1 MNKEGQIFRSNDT
14 EEKSVSLREL
24 AEKYFVHWRWLVVS
38 VIICLVIAWFYARY
52 ASPRYESVASILI
65 EQENKGIDS
74 DELGMLQDL
83 GLASGGGVLE
93 DEIELFK
100 SRSLMERVVRDLE
113 LNWKYENLGTKT
125 GLVRSELYENNP
137 VHIRSVRPDSLLYDK
152 SYSFDILLESERL
165 YHVTEGIGI
174 KGKKISYGAVLATPI
189 GKIIVE
195 KSAIFSSK
203 WIGKSVRIT
212 LSRVVNVA
220 GELQNKLKVEP
231 ASKEANILELRIE
244 GHNVQKNNAILNKII
259 AVHQENAISSRNEVV
274 RNTTAFIND
283 RMKFIAA
290 ELSDVEKQGEDYKS
304 EHHLVDVTSDAATY
318 LGKESDIEKKV
329 VETSIEMNLAEFMN
343 EVINEQN
350 GYDQLLP
357 ANMGFKDESVGQTIA
372 QYNSLVLERNR
383 LRESSGDKHPGV
395 ARIESQLAGLRSSLN
410 ASLRNMR
417 SSLQLQLRKLK
428 SEEAIYQSKIS
439 SIPQFEREY
448 RDILRQQQIKESLY
462 LFLLQKREQNEISL
476 AATVANSR
484 VIDTAY
490 SSGLPISP
498 KKKVIYLIALIIGLF
513 IPIAAIYLRNLFNNK
528 ITSREDLQDSG
539 LSVLGDIP
547 ETKKTEELKVLEH
560 PHSGIA
566 EAFRV
571 LRANLSFVLPSHQD
585 GAKVIS
591 ITSSIS
597 GEGKSSTS
605 VNLAFIYAAIGKKV
619 LLMGLD
625 LRKPRLSELLELEP
639 QQGLS
644 NYLVNE
650 SLTKQDLIVKA
661 SMTNQSIDVIFA
673 GDIPPNPSELLLSA
687 RLDELIADL
696 KKEYDYIIMDNAPV
710 GLVVDTITTNR
721 FVDATLYLIRSG
733 KVDKRFRER
742 IVELKNQEKL
752 KNMYILLNAV
762 KKTGGTYY
770 YSYGYGDHSGKRKW
784 WKRLIGMR

>member
-1 MNKEGQIFRSNDT
+1 MHKEDQVFRSNDT
-14 EEKSVSLREL
+14 EEKSVSVREL
-24 AEKYFVHWRWLVVS
+24 VEKYLVYWRWLVLS
-38 VIICLVIAWFYARY
+38 VILCMGIAWFYARY
-52 ASPRYESVASILI
+52 ASPSYESVSTILI
-65 EQENKGIDS
+65 EQENKSIAS
-74 DELGMLQDL
+74 EELGMLQDL
-83 GLASGGGVLE
+83 GLTSDGGVLE

-100 SRSLMERVVRDLE
+100 SRSLMEHVVRDLE

-125 GLVRSELYENNP
+125 GLVRSELYQNNP
-137 VHIRSVRPDSLLYDK
+137 LHIRSVRPDSLLYDK
-152 SYSFDILLESERL
+152 SYTLDVLLENEKSYR
-165 YHVTEGIGI
+165 VIEGLGL
-174 KGKKISYGAVLATPI
+174 KGRKNNYGAVLSTPI
-189 GKIIVE
+189 GKIILE
-195 KSAIFSSK
+195 KSPVFSSK
-203 WIGKSVRIT
+203 WIGRSVRIT
-212 LSRVVNVA
+212 LSPVVQVA
-220 GELQNKLKVEP
+220 GDLQGRLKVEP
-231 ASKEANILELRIE
+231 ASKDANILVLRIE
-244 GHNVQKNNAILNKII
+244 GHNVEKNNAILDKII
-259 AVHQENAISSRNEVV
+259 AVHQQNAISNKNEVV

-290 ELSDVEKQGEDYKS
+290 ELSDVEKQGENYKS
-304 EHHLVDVTSDAATY
+304 EHQLVDVTSDAAIY
-318 LGKESDIEKKV
+318 LGKEGEIEKKV
-329 VETSIEMNLAEFMN
+329 VETSIEMNLADFMN

-357 ANMGFKDESVGQTIA
+357 ANLGFKDESVGQMIG
-372 QYNSLVLERNR
+372 QYNTLVMERNR

-395 ARIESQLAGLRSSLN
+395 ARIESQLSGLRSSLN

-417 SSLQLQLRKLK
+417 SSLQMQLRKLK
-428 SEEAIYQSKIS
+428 SEEAIYQSKIG

-484 VIDTAY
+484 VIDSAY
-490 SSGLPISP
+490 SSGVPISP
-498 KKKVIYLIALIIGLF
+498 KKKVIYLVALLIGLV
-513 IPIAAIYLRNLFNNK
+513 IPVSIIYLQHLLNNK
-528 ITSREDLQDSG
+528 ITSREDLQDTG

-547 ETKKTEELKVLEH
+547 ETKNTEELQALNH

-571 LRANLSFVLPSHQD
+571 LRANLSFVLPTHD
-585 GAKVIS
+585 EGAKVIS

-619 LLMGLD
+619 LLMGFD
-625 LRKPRLSELLELEP
+625 LRKPRLNEILDIESR
-639 QQGLS
+639 QGLS

-650 SLTKQDLIVKA
+650 SLKKEDLIVKA
-661 SMTNQSIDVIFA
+661 SMVNQTIDVISA
-673 GDIPPNPSELLLSA
+673 GDIPPNPSELLLSP
-687 RLDELIADL
+687 RLDELVAEL

-710 GLVVDTITTNR
+710 GLVVDAITTNR
-721 FVDATLYLIRSG
+721 FVDATLYLVRAG
-733 KVDKRFRER
+733 KVDKRFRDR

-770 YSYGYGDHSGKRKW
+770 YTYGYGENAQKRKW
-784 WKRLIGMR
+784 WKRLLSKR